1 MILLNKTSRA
11 VLFGGNLLIPLKP
24 TTVDGK
30 LSDVKKT
37 YPGIAT
43 MLDSGDIETLTKA
56 AAAEAEKDLAAKT
69 IEELQA
75 YAKEQGIGLVGTA
88 STKEDILAAIEAAK

>member
-30 LSDVKKT
+30 LSDVKKRI
-37 YPGIAT
+37 PGLPPCWIVAT
-43 MLDSGDIETLTKA
+43 SKR
-56 AAAEAEKDLAAKT
+56 
-69 IEELQA
+69 
-75 YAKEQGIGLVGTA
+75 
-88 STKEDILAAIEAAK
+88 

>member
-24 TTVDGK
+24 TTVEGK
-30 LSDVKKT
+30 VSDVKKT
-37 YPGIAT
+37 YPGIAA
-43 MLDSGDIETLTKA
+43 MLDNGEIETLTKA

-69 IEELQA
+69 IEELQS
-75 YAKEQGIGLVGTA
+75 YAQEKGIEVGNA
-88 STKEDILAAIEAAK
+88 STKEAILAAIEAAK